1 MQKPSG
7 ILAAPKE
14 EIESMVS
21 QDIDR
26 ITAIAE
32 ATFVKVDVY
41 GAIDQSQMSA
51 HLKTVATFFTTD
63 KWSVAFA
70 ASQERLAKAYTNV
83 KEIPQ
88 RLKVMSSL
96 LDQFAIDAWGCSN
109 VLSLGLTSCGHRQ
122 SIEYDFKEWSE
133 AMDEQIRLYNEV
145 QKAAQ
150 VAKALE

>member
-26 ITAIAE
+26 IQVIAE
-32 ATFVKVDVY
+32 AALAKSEAY
-41 GAIDQSQMSA
+41 QALDQSQMSA
-51 HLKTVATFFTTD
+51 HLKTVAEFFATD
-63 KWSVAFA
+63 KWSNDFA
-70 ASQERLAKAYTNV
+70 ASQERLEKAYTHV
-83 KEIPQ
+83 QGIPQ
-88 RLKVMSSL
+88 LLKVMSSL
-96 LDQFAIDAWGCSN
+96 PDQFAIDAWGCSN
-109 VLSLGLTSCGHRQ
+109 VLSLGLVACGHRQ

-133 AMDEQIRLYNEV
+133 AMDEQMRIFHEV

>member
-26 ITAIAE
+26 IQVIAE
-32 ATFVKVDVY
+32 AAFAKLTLY
-41 GAIDQSQMSA
+41 QAIDWSQMSA
-51 HLKTVATFFTTD
+51 HLKMVATFFTTD
-63 KWSVAFA
+63 KWSNDFA
-70 ASQERLAKAYTNV
+70 ASQERYEKAWEELKGV
-83 KEIPQ
+83 PQ

-122 SIEYDFKEWSE
+122 SIEYDFKVWSE
-133 AMDEQIRLYNEV
+133 AMDEQIRLYHEV
-145 QKAAQ
+145 QKMAQ
-150 VAKALE
+150 VAAALE